1 MAIYHLHIK
10 SISRSDGR
18 TATGAAAYRAG
29 ERIRDE
35 RTGVLHNHAHRV
47 DVSHKEIVLPA
58 RLHGVE
64 PEWVKERASL
74 WNAAERAEGRRNA
87 RVAREYEVALPAEL
101 TPAQRVHLAQ
111 TFARELAD
119 RHNTAVDLAV
129 HEPRPAGDARNHH
142 AHLLETTREI
152 RAEGFGAKS
161 GLDMQQRTRQQRA
174 LPPAIV
180 EFNLIRER
188 WAARVNEALQAA
200 GLSERVDHRSYQ
212 ARGIDRE
219 PMAHIP
225 YAAVQSE
232 RHGMRSEIAERLRE
246 SYRERVQQRLQREQE
261 AERTAGP
268 TAEPSPPAASSG
280 PQTLEELRQRAREAW
295 LQMRQ
300 AMSQS
305 ARSPDALERGVDDA
319 DLSL

>member
-1 MAIYHLHIK
+1 MAIYHMHIK

-35 RTGVLHNHAHRV
+35 RTGVLHNHTRRL
-47 DVSHKEIVLPA
+47 DVSHKEIVLPS
-58 RLHGVE
+58 RLQGVE
-64 PEWVKERASL
+64 PQWVKERASL
-74 WNAAERAEGRRNA
+74 WNAAEHAEGRRNA

-101 TPAQRVHLAQ
+101 TPAQRVRLAQ

-119 RHNTAVDLAV
+119 RHDTAVDLAV

-152 RAEGFGAKS
+152 RDEGFGAKA
-161 GLDMQQRTRQQRA
+161 GLDMSQRSRQQRA

-188 WAARVNEALQAA
+188 WAACVNEALRGA

-212 ARGIDRE
+212 AQGIDRE
-219 PMAHIP
+219 PMPHIP

-232 RHGMRSEIAERLRE
+232 RHGMRSEIAERLRV
-246 SYRERVQQRLQREQE
+246 SYCERVQQRLQQQREL
-261 AERTAGP
+261 ERTGDLA
-268 TAEPSPPAASSG
+268 AEPSTPVASTG
-280 PQTLEELRQRAREAW
+280 PQTLDELRQRAREAW

-300 AMSQS
+300 AMPRS
-305 ARSPDALERGVDDA
+305 AQPLDTLERGVDDQ